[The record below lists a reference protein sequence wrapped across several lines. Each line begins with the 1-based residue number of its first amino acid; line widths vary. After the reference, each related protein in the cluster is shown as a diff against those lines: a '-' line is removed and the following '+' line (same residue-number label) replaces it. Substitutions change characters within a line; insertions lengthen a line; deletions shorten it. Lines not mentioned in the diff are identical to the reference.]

1 MSQNIDLT
9 GNNVV
14 ADTMTV
20 GGVVGPS
27 IYSGSGAPAFSAV
40 KGSLYTNTTA
50 SAISTR
56 VYVNNGTTNWIA
68 LTTAS

>member
-9 GNNVV
+9 GNTVV
-14 ADTMTV
+14 SDTMTV
-20 GGVVGPS
+20 GGVAGPT
-27 IYSGSGAPAFSAV
+27 IYSGSGAPSLSAI
-40 KGSLYTNTTA
+40 KGSLYLNTTA